1 MAQTAGEADYVIL
14 GGGSA
19 GCVLASRLSED
30 PGTKVILL
38 EAGPWDRNP
47 WIHIPMGF
55 ARLYVTRKY
64 DWNYHTEPEPELGGR
79 SVYWPR
85 GRVIGGSGSVNG
97 LVFLRGSPR
106 DYDRWAQ
113 SGARGWSYDDCL
125 PAFRRLESFA
135 GPESEYRG
143 KDGPVRV
150 GEVPYPTPGC
160 RAFVETCEAL
170 GYPRNPD
177 NNGQWF
183 EGVAPNQLNVHRG
196 RRWSPA
202 VAYLRPALK
211 RPNLQVE
218 TERLGLRIVLEGNRA
233 TGVVVRGPDGQEETY
248 TARREVILSAGA
260 IESPKMLM
268 LSGIGDGNALQEL
281 GIEARVHA
289 PEVGRNLQDHFMVRF
304 AFRTRPADTLNETMA
319 NPILAAKMGLDWA
332 LRRRGHM
339 TIGASEA
346 SLFARVLPGSE
357 EAEVQ
362 FQFVNFSLDTA
373 NQALSASKLARH
385 PGFTFNFCQ
394 CRPDSRGQLTLRS
407 ASAEDKPR
415 IQANY
420 ITHPTD
426 VRVMLEAA
434 KLARRITATRPFADY
449 VEEELSPGAATQTDE
464 HFLEYLRSSGTTVY
478 HPCGTNRMGTDSR
491 AVVDPELRVNGVEGL
506 RVVDASVFPLVP
518 SSNIHPAVL
527 MTAERA
533 AEMIRRGGMAQPE
546 RAAGTAS
553 TRAVA

>member
-1 MAQTAGEADYVIL
+1 MEDADYVIL

-19 GCVLASRLSED
+19 GCVLAARLSED
-30 PGTKVILL
+30 PNTKVLLL

-64 DWNYHTEPEPELGGR
+64 DWNYQTEAEPELGGR

-113 SGARGWSYDDCL
+113 SGARGWAHDDCL
-125 PAFRRLESFA
+125 PYFRKMETFA
-135 GPESEYRG
+135 GPDSEYRG
-143 KDGPVRV
+143 KSGPVRV
-150 GEVPYPTPGC
+150 GEVPEPSAGC
-160 RAFVETCEAL
+160 RAFVAACEAL
-170 GYPRNPD
+170 GFARNRD
-177 NNGQWF
+177 NNGEWF

-202 VAYLRPALK
+202 VAYLRPALG
-211 RPNLQVE
+211 RPNLRVE
-218 TERLGLRIVLEGNRA
+218 TEQVGQRIVLEGTRA
-233 TGVVVRGPDGQEETY
+233 VGVAVRGKDGVERIHR
-248 TARREVILSAGA
+248 AKREVLLSAGA

-268 LSGIGDGNALQEL
+268 LSGIGDGEALRAL

-289 PEVGRNLQDHFMVRF
+289 PEVGKNLQDHFMIRF
-304 AFRTRPADTLNETMA
+304 AFRTQPCGTLNEYMA
-319 NPILAAKMGLDWA
+319 NPLKTAQLGLDWA
-332 LRRRGHM
+332 VRRKGQM

-362 FQFVNFSLDTA
+362 YQFVNFSLD
-373 NQALSASKLARH
+373 NQAASAASLSKF

-394 CRPDSRGQLTLRS
+394 CRPDSRGALALRS
-407 ASAEDKPR
+407 PDAADKPR

-420 ITHPTD
+420 ITAASD
-426 VRVMLEAA
+426 VRIMLEAA
-434 KLARRITATRPFADY
+434 KLARRISATQPFAELIRD
-449 VEEELSPGAATQTDE
+449 EESPGPETAGDDAMLD
-464 HFLEYLRSSGTTVY
+464 YIRRAGTTVY
-478 HPCGTNRMGTDSR
+478 HPCGTNRMGSDERS
-491 AVVDPELRVNGVEGL
+491 VVDTELRVRGVQGL

-527 MTAERA
+527 MTAEKAADAIKRA
-533 AEMIRRGGMAQPE
+533 A
-546 RAAGTAS
+546 
-553 TRAVA
+553 